1 MKKIISFL
9 MALMILS
16 TFGFSAVADTT
27 SDTLEIITFSVTDED
42 GKTLTKVADV
52 EDKIN
57 VNAIAVNKGENEA
70 TVSLILG
77 VYDAETNRMK
87 AFFTSK
93 KYTMPKYEKTNLA
106 MTASL
111 KNAEGIEMGDIIRI
125 YFWNDVSGMI
135 QLRDNINAENAKDY
149 PTLYK
154 TTVSGDFQ
162 SEINT
167 VKGDR
172 WSYISS
178 SLNLEE
184 DFSQGLLIG
193 SNGKWWLDPNK
204 EALGANWFIS
214 EDGFAMSEVGLG
226 VGWNYTI
233 GEFTENCNLVI
244 EGSFGGVATT
254 DLYVFISD
262 YDTSSRVTVKNPKE
276 NLLLQTKAGKEFK
289 IEIPAK
295 YAIYGRNISFIANW
309 NDWGYLGNTLNV
321 TITATPSKNV
331 SQNSIKNYSDENVLG
346 AGKWSYIDAPA
357 YSLTNGSFSYTGLL
371 AKGDGN
377 VYAEDEFAADITDSA
392 HKYFI
397 NSLGEAYIDKN
408 KMIGYVYTVGDEFDG
423 AASAVVK
430 GSGSCENSAFRI
442 IAVKTSDGDEN
453 VIGDT
458 ATLLYNQS
466 ASSHSFSAELDLS
479 DLKKGD
485 DIIFMIKTTASNSK
499 NPIKTDFSVI
509 GLFEE

>member
-52 EDKIN
+52 EDKVN
-57 VNAIAVNKGENEA
+57 VNAIAVNKGEDEA
-70 TVSLILG
+70 TLSLILG

-93 KYTMPKYEKTNLA
+93 KYIMPKYEKTKLA

-111 KNAEGIEMGDIIRI
+111 KNADGIEKGDIIRV

-162 SEINT
+162 TEKNT
-167 VKGDR
+167 IKGDR
-172 WSYISS
+172 WSYITSS
-178 SLNLEE
+178 VDMEA
-184 DFSQGLLIG
+184 DFDAGLLRG
-193 SNGKWWLDPNK
+193 ANGKWWLDPAK
-204 EALGANWFIS
+204 EALGANWYIAS
-214 EDGFAMSEVGLG
+214 GGLATSEVDKG

-233 GEFTENCNLVI
+233 GDFTENCNLVI
-244 EGSFGGVATT
+244 EGSFGGISSTE
-254 DLYVFISD
+254 LYIFLTD
-262 YDTSSRVTVKNPKE
+262 YDSSSVVTINNPTEK
-276 NLLLQTKAGKEFK
+276 LLLQTKAGNEFK

-295 YAIYGRNISFIANW
+295 QAIYGRNISFLPKWTAY
-309 NDWGYLGNTLNV
+309 GYNGNTLNV

-331 SQNSIKNYSDENVLG
+331 SQNSIKNYSDENTLS

-377 VYAEDEFAADITDSA
+377 VYAEDEFAVDITDSA

-408 KMIGYVYTVGDEFDG
+408 KMLGYVYTVGDEMDG
-423 AASAVVK
+423 AASVVVK

-466 ASSHSFSAELDLS
+466 ASSHSFSAEIDLS

-499 NPIKTDFSVI
+499 NPIKTDFSVV